1 MTSHYFL
8 FSPRCLRRTRNH
20 VPSIDQGI
28 FFWKG
33 DRARPGSASG
43 VEAQLTSP
51 CQAHFGDCENNT
63 TFESWYRS
71 NMKEPV
77 GVRKRQFGFLCCA
90 FILNITTVRIMDIFR
105 PKFQFWIL
113 FFKKKICV
121 CGVCVYVHGCARTC
135 MCMAVEAGGQR
146 WVNCSPSQFLFVS
159 DRVVSMSLG
168 I

>member
-8 FSPRCLRRTRNH
+8 FSPRCLRRARNH
-20 VPSIDQGI
+20 IPSIGQGI

-51 CQAHFGDCENNT
+51 CQAYFGDCENNT

-77 GVRKRQFGFLCCA
+77 GVRKRQLGFLCCA
-90 FILNITTVRIMDIFR
+90 FVLNITTVRIMDIFT
-105 PKFQFWIL
+105 PKFHFWIL
-113 FFKKKICV
+113 FFKKNFCV
-121 CGVCVYVHGCARTC
+121 CVVCAC
-135 MCMAVEAGGQR
+135 MCMAVHTHVCACVWRQE
-146 WVNCSPSQFLFVS
+146 VNVGSIALHLSFCLFLTGWSQCL
-159 DRVVSMSLG
+159 
-168 I
+168 